1 MAATEPRPDVLEV
14 VHDLNNVLAGI
25 LNYAG
30 LAVDGL
36 RAELDRRQL
45 GTGSGFDIVVDDLDQ
60 IRAAARR
67 AVALSQQ
74 LARAGTAPDVEDDR
88 VVMDD
93 DDVRGPCS

>member
-30 LAVDGL
+30 LAADGL
-36 RAELDRRQL
+36 RAELDRRQI
-45 GTGSGFDIVVDDLDQ
+45 GTGSAFDIVVEDLDQ
-60 IRAAARR
+60 IRAAGPR

-74 LARAGTAPDVEDDR
+74 LARAGMAGDGDDDL
-88 VVMDD
+88 VVVDD